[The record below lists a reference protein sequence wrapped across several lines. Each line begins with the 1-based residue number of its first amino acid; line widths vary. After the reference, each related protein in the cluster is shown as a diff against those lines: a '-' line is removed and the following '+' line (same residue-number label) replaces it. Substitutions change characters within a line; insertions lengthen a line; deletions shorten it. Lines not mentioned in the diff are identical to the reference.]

1 MQRGQGAGREPD
13 QNCQH
18 RRGADELERARKPQ
32 RDLCCD
38 GVIVNERAPEI
49 AVKERGQIVDVLIEQ
64 RRIEAELV
72 AQLRDG
78 CRIGSNPTL
87 RKQELRGITGNK
99 VDGKEHQARHD
110 KDQSG
115 GNAYPAEHVAQH
127 HVQPALVCSKVMP
140 ELKVSAPGRFL
151 KPVTSFA
158 MAYPWLRQARP
169 AIGVSL
175 IASAS
180 ISL

>member
-1 MQRGQGAGREPD
+1 MQ
-13 QNCQH
+13 
-18 RRGADELERARKPQ
+18 
-32 RDLCCD
+32 
-38 GVIVNERAPEI
+38 
-49 AVKERGQIVDVLIEQ
+49 ERGQIIHVLIQQ
-64 RRIEAELV
+64 RCIEAELF

-78 CRIGSNPTL
+78 CRIGSDTTL
-87 RKQELRGITGNK
+87 GKQKLRGITWNK
-99 VDGKEHQARHD
+99 VDGKEHQGRHD

-115 GNAYPAEHVAQH
+115 GNAYPADHIAEHD
-127 HVQPALVCSKVMP
+127 VQPAFVCSKVMP
-140 ELKVSAPGRFL
+140 ELKVRAPGRFL

-169 AIGVSL
+169 AIGACV